1 MYLLSVVELVTVCI
15 VVALECVRAA
25 LDEDFS
31 PWEDGLLEGVAV
43 AVLLL
48 SPLIVPSVA
57 TLGEWVTTAYLLAFY
72 ETKLARA
79 VKKQVGVGKWR
90 PCRVCV
96 SVDGRMLLG

>member
-43 AVLLL
+43 AVLREGDGWNHFLL
-48 SPLIVPSVA
+48 CLVN
-57 TLGEWVTTAYLLAFY
+57 AFIC
-72 ETKLARA
+72 L
-79 VKKQVGVGKWR
+79 
-90 PCRVCV
+90 
-96 SVDGRMLLG
+96 M

>member
-1 MYLLSVVELVTVCI
+1 MELVVVGV

-25 LDEDFS
+25 LDESFS

-48 SPLIVPSVA
+48 SPITVPSIA

-72 ETKLARA
+72 ENKLARA
-79 VKKQVGVGKWR
+79 VKKQVRGMEAGGVC
-90 PCRVCV
+90 P
-96 SVDGRMLLG
+96 SV